1 MKKSIRFKHKH
12 DRVKQA
18 FYAYVNKFSYNEEIF
33 PIRLPHMLI
42 FTKMLRLVIRDWRL
56 EISLEITPHVSAKI
70 T

>member
-12 DRVKQA
+12 DQVKQA
-18 FYAYVNKFSYNEEIF
+18 FYAYINEFSYNEEIF
-33 PIRLPHMLI
+33 PIRLHHMLI
-42 FTKMLRLVIRDWRL
+42 FTKILRL